1 MLLEVFWCYL
11 PRTTTLSP
19 KTVFYCHGTNILG
32 IAFIDTSWFYWFCD
46 FTATPHQYN
55 TIQHLHITYL
65 PYNIFTPVILPKIQ
79 YCLWNNV
86 VCWFFWGPIHYDASH
101 CMSVEASDFSAIILR
116 NMEHRNMETPLGPL
130 SSFYNL
136 PLWFVGLYMSEL
148 SYSVCINI
156 KWDFSIRI
164 LECFEKISWN
174 HHHSKQ
180 HSVQDFST
188 NPPSP
193 HWRSSYI
200 FFFPNISVFMQ
211 SQIQY
216 HKNQVNY
223 SKVSTGA
230 FTNNCSFRSS
240 R

>member
-1 MLLEVFWCYL
+1 MVLLVLW
-11 PRTTTLSP
+11 S
-19 KTVFYCHGTNILG
+19 YCHTPSIQYHTTFTHN
-32 IAFIDTSWFYWFCD
+32 AF
-46 FTATPHQYN
+46 
-55 TIQHLHITYL
+55 TIQYIYPCNSTKDTVLSVKH
-65 PYNIFTPVILPKIQ
+65 
-79 YCLWNNV
+79 NV
-86 VCWFFWGPIHYDASH
+86 VCWFFWGRIHYDASH

-116 NMEHRNMETPLGPL
+116 NMEHRNIETPLGPL
-130 SSFYNL
+130 SSFCNL